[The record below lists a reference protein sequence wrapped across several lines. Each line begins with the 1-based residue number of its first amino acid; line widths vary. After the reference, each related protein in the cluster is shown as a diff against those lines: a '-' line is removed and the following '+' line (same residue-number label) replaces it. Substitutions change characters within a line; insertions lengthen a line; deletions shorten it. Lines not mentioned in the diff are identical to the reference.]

1 MARRLWRYGL
11 SLVLALALSGGA
23 LYAERPSDDVDP
35 LALAALLISDG
46 RWDKAAAALA
56 EVNPDDKHLDRARYY
71 TQLGLIARHEERW
84 AEAAT
89 LLSRAIAEGATDPN
103 LRLMLAQAELK
114 ADAPKK
120 ALQALDADRAALDP
134 LGASWLLR
142 AQAHRALG
150 DTDGAWAALTDGANA
165 VPDDLRLAE
174 QQVLLLIELGLSQEA
189 LARAQLLLRAEGAGA
204 ERWILLSEALRGGGQ
219 DVRAAALL
227 EEARLR
233 FPEDERVPLALAK
246 TYLALDQPLSA
257 GLVLQSAATRRPELA
272 VEAAECFRRAGQL
285 DRAIRQNGEVPDG
298 PTKTRQRLGLLL
310 EAEDFERA
318 AALTPRATRLGLV
331 EEDEVAYGLAYA
343 WMRLGEAQQAEA
355 LLKHIEDPKVFQ
367 RATQL
372 RAALAACAAEGTCG

>member
-1 MARRLWRYGL
+1 MGARLWRYGL
-11 SLVLALALSGGA
+11 ALALALALSGGA
-23 LYAERPSDDVDP
+23 LYAERPGDEVDP

-56 EVNPDDKHLDRARYY
+56 DVDPDDKHLDRARYY

-84 AEAAT
+84 GEAAQH
-89 LLSRAIAEGATDPN
+89 LRRALAEGAADPN

-114 ADAPKK
+114 SNEPAR
-120 ALQALDADRAALDP
+120 ALETLNTDRAALDG
-134 LGASWLLR
+134 LGAAWLLR

-150 DTDGAWAALTDGANA
+150 DTDGAWAALTDGAEA

-219 DVRAAALL
+219 DARAAALL

-233 FPEDERVPLALAK
+233 FPEDERVPLSLAK

-257 GLVLQSAATRRPELA
+257 GLVLQSASSRRPELA

-285 DRAIRQNGEVPDG
+285 DRALRQNGEVPDG

-343 WMRLGEAQQAEA
+343 WMRLGEAKQAEA

-372 RAALAACAAEGTCG
+372 RAALAACVAEGTCG